1 MAITTAVQKGKL
13 VYVYGDKNRQLF
25 VKSGELAGYTGGTVS
40 VKQGNLIY
48 TYDEKGRQVSV
59 NSSR

>member
-1 MAITTAVQKGKL
+1 MAITTAVQKGNL
-13 VYVYGDKNRQLF
+13 VYVYGEKNRQLF
-25 VKSGELAGYTGGTVS
+25 TKSGQLTGYTGGSVS
-40 VKQGNLIY
+40 VKQGNMIY